1 MGEVY
6 RARDTR
12 LERTVAVKV
21 LPTHLVRD
29 SSFRQRFEREAKAL
43 SSLSH
48 ANVCALY
55 DIGQQDGTDY
65 LVMEHLEGETLAARL
80 ARGPLTTDELLRYAT
95 QMAEALDAA
104 HKRGVVHRDL
114 KPSNIMLV
122 KSGVKLLDFGLAKA
136 EVPASP
142 AEGQSATASRP
153 LTAQGTILG
162 TFQYMAPEQLEGK
175 EADVRSDIFS
185 FGAVLHEMATGQK
198 AFSGSSQASLIGAI
212 MHEQPPLMSSLQ
224 PMVPPAFDRVV
235 RACLAKD
242 PEDRWQTAHDV
253 LLELRFIAE
262 GGSQAGVPA
271 PVAARRRTRE
281 RLAWSA
287 FTAALL
293 AAVAL
298 GAVLLTRAPRLAPLM
313 RFEIATTAG
322 LTAMGSPRISPDGR
336 LLAFDATDSTGV
348 PQIWIR
354 PLDALEAHA
363 LAGTEGSS
371 RPFWSPDSRFL
382 GFMAGGKLKKIE
394 VSGGPAQTICD
405 APSGSDGTWGKD
417 GTILFDGQVNDP
429 IQRVPATGGVAKA
442 EVAAERA
449 QGIAGVGWPEFLP
462 DGRHFL
468 YVAIGQKLADSKVL
482 LRALDGKEAK
492 PLLGTASRVQF
503 APPGYLLYVREETL
517 VAQRFDARA
526 LKVTGEPTP
535 IAENLGTDA
544 VGLAHFSASE
554 TSVLTYRAG
563 ETRARQLVWV
573 DRNGKELG
581 VLGETAEYGDLW
593 FSPDGKRMVI
603 DMPESRSGNLD
614 LWIRDLARD
623 VTSRFTFDPASDSA
637 PLWSPDGRR
646 IVFTSNRKG
655 AAGDLYEKDASGA
668 GEDEVLLAT
677 EEEKYAS
684 DWSTD
689 GRFIVFWSRGKDT
702 GWDIWALPTGGDK
715 KAFPVLKTPFQEM
728 RPSLSPDARFVAY
741 QSNESGRSEIY
752 VREFPTPKSKWQIS
766 RGGGTEPFWSARG
779 REIFYRAPD
788 SKIMSVP
795 VEAGPSFSAGA
806 PIALFQARLQPAILR
821 AHYRPSPDGQ
831 RFLTLA
837 PLGRES
843 ILPTTV
849 TLNWATALP
858 R

>member
-1 MGEVY
+1 M
-6 RARDTR
+6 
-12 LERTVAVKV
+12 
-21 LPTHLVRD
+21 
-29 SSFRQRFEREAKAL
+29 
-43 SSLSH
+43 SH
-48 ANVCALY
+48 ANVCALF
-55 DIGQQDGTDY
+55 DIGQQGGTDY

-80 ARGPLTTDELLRYAT
+80 ARGPLTSDELLRYAT

-104 HKRGVVHRDL
+104 HKRGVIHRDL
-114 KPSNIMLV
+114 KPGNIMLV

-136 EVPASP
+136 ELPAAS
-142 AEGQSATASRP
+142 ADNQSVTASRP

-185 FGAVLHEMATGQK
+185 FGAVLHEMATGKK
-198 AFSGSSQASLIGAI
+198 AFSGPSQASLIGAI
-212 MHEQPPLMSSLQ
+212 MHEQPPLISSLQ

-235 RACLAKD
+235 RVCLAKS
-242 PEDRWQTAHDV
+242 PEDRWQTVHD
-253 LLELRFIAE
+253 LLLQLRFIAE
-262 GGSQAGVPA
+262 GGSQVGVPA

-287 FTAALL
+287 FAVSLL
-293 AAVAL
+293 AALAL
-298 GAVLLTRAPRLAPLM
+298 GGVQLTRAPQPAPLM
-313 RFEIATTAG
+313 RFEIANTAG

-336 LLAFDATDSTGV
+336 QLAFDATDATGAA
-348 PQIWIR
+348 QIWVR

-363 LAGTEGSS
+363 LAGTEGAS

-394 VSGGPAQTICD
+394 VSGGPPQTICD
-405 APSGSDGTWGKD
+405 APTGSDGSWGKD

-429 IQRVPATGGVAKA
+429 IYRVPASGGMAKA
-442 EVAAERA
+442 EVTSEKT

-462 DGRHFL
+462 DGRNFL
-468 YVAIGQKLADSKVL
+468 YVAIGQKLADSKLMV
-482 LRALDGKEAK
+482 RALDGKEAK
-492 PLLGTASRVQF
+492 PLLETASRVQF

-517 VAQRFDARA
+517 VTQRFDARA
-526 LKVTGEPTP
+526 LALTGEPTP
-535 IAENLGTDA
+535 VAENLGTDA
-544 VGLAHFSASE
+544 VGLAHFSASQ
-554 TSVLTYRAG
+554 TGVLTYRAG

-573 DRNGKELG
+573 DRSGKELG

-593 FSPDGKRMVI
+593 LSPDGKRLAV
-603 DMPESRSGNLD
+603 DMPEARSGNLD
-614 LWIRDLARD
+614 LWIRDLSRD
-623 VTSRFTFDPASDSA
+623 VTSRFTFDAASDST
-637 PLWSPDGRR
+637 PVWSPDGKR

-655 AAGDLYEKDASGA
+655 PGDLYQKDASGA

-677 EEEKYAS
+677 EEEMYAS
-684 DWSTD
+684 DWSAD
-689 GRFIVFWSRGKDT
+689 GRFIAFQSRGKDT
-702 GWDIWALPTGGDK
+702 GWDVWALPTFGDK
-715 KAFPVLKTPFQEM
+715 KPFPVLKTSFQEM
-728 RPSLSPDARFVAY
+728 RPSFSPDGRFLVY

-752 VREFPTPKSKWQIS
+752 VREFPTPKGKWQVS
-766 RGGGTEPFWSARG
+766 RGGGTQPFWSARG
-779 REIFYRAPD
+779 KEIFYRSPD

-795 VEAGPSFSAGA
+795 VEAGSTFSAGA
-806 PIALFQARLQPAILR
+806 PVALFQARLQPAVLR
-821 AHYRPSPDGQ
+821 AHYRPSSDGQ

-843 ILPTTV
+843 ILPTAV